1 MTKIELRELRMELIK
16 EAFNLIKDKLDKGEM
31 DRIVEASIR
40 AAAYPLPGPDDEA
53 INNLENIVVVI
64 SRKYDL
70 DDDVI
75 KIVDNWSYDL
85 I

>member
-1 MTKIELRELRMELIK
+1 MTKMELRELRVERIK

-40 AAAYPLPGPDDEA
+40 AGSYPLPGPEDDA
-53 INNLENIVVVI
+53 IENLENIVVSI